1 MPIEATEVQMIPSSV
16 SFSSTSPELLAR
28 MLEYYCLR
36 VKCFCRDKIKKNNCT
51 NEKSSVFGVAF
62 CLNYCQGWGF
72 DANLPCGLHLGLI
85 LVDSMW
91 FHS

>member
-1 MPIEATEVQMIPSSV
+1 MRKSS
-16 SFSSTSPELLAR
+16 F
-28 MLEYYCLR
+28 
-36 VKCFCRDKIKKNNCT
+36 F
-51 NEKSSVFGVAF
+51 SVFGVAF